1 MVTCV
6 DRVRKKTDKFLKLIY
21 LSDTTKNKYLKSDTI
36 DVLDK
41 SPRVV
46 RGSTRIDLIK
56 QFLDNNIDFYYI
68 DTGYMGCYPQKNWH
82 RFTKNN
88 FQTLDHLNY
97 KQLDFLTDVQELKK
111 RFAWVMDVSYD
122 DYKPKRPVKGESILI
137 IPPSAKVLR
146 CLTVNGHTNFTQEE
160 YIDFVTKEIRKYT
173 DRKIIVRQKPN
184 RDERTQRGKNLK
196 DQLKKDKVHCLVA
209 FNSIAAFE
217 AIQEGYPAITL
228 GPNSASFLSEKE
240 LSNIEK
246 PYFADDDKI
255 REHSLYLSA
264 CQFSRAEFLS
274 GYAVKM
280 VEQLQHDQKY
290 YRFKYEIN
298 TTNIR

>member
-1 MVTCV
+1 MVICV
-6 DRVRKKTDKFLKLIY
+6 DRVRKKTDKFLDLIY
-21 LSDTTKNKYLKSDTI
+21 KSDPKNFYYKSDTI
-36 DVLDK
+36 DVSNK
-41 SPRVV
+41 SPRVF
-46 RGSTRIDLIK
+46 RGITRIETIK
-56 QFLDNNIDFYYI
+56 QCLDNNIDFYYI

-97 KQLDFLTDVQELKK
+97 KQLDFLTDIKVLKQ
-111 RFAWVMDVSYD
+111 RFARITNIPYD
-122 DYKPKRPVKGESILI
+122 NYKPIRPKNGDNILI

-146 CLTVNGHTNFTQEE
+146 CLTINGHTDFKQDE
-160 YIDFVTKEIRKYT
+160 YINYVSKEIRKYT

-184 RDERTQRGKNLK
+184 RDERTKKGKNLQ
-196 DQLKKDKVHCLVA
+196 DQLKNDKIHCLVA

-217 AIQEGYPAITL
+217 AIQDGSPAITL
-228 GPNSASFLSEKE
+228 GPNAASFLSEKE
-240 LSNIEK
+240 IKNIEK

-264 CQFSRAEFLS
+264 CQFNREEFRN

-280 VEQLQHDQKY
+280 IEQLQHDQKY
-290 YRFKYEIN
+290 YRFKYSVN
-298 TTNIR
+298 

>member
-1 MVTCV
+1 MVICV
-6 DRVRKKTDKFLKLIY
+6 DRVRKKVDKFLDLVYK
-21 LSDTTKNKYLKSDTI
+21 SNPKNQYVKSDT
-36 DVLDK
+36 LDLSNK
-41 SPRVV
+41 TPRVV
-46 RGSTRIDLIK
+46 RGITRIDLIK

-68 DTGYMGCYPQKNWH
+68 DTGYMGCYPKKNWH

-97 KQLDFLTDVQELKK
+97 KQLDFLTDINLLKE
-111 RFAWVMDVSYD
+111 RFRKIMFTEYDSYV
-122 DYKPKRPVKGESILI
+122 PKRPVEGESILI

-146 CLTVNGHTNFTQEE
+146 CLTVMKHTDFTQDH
-160 YIDFVTKEIRKYT
+160 YIDWLTKEIRKYT
-173 DRKIIVRQKPN
+173 DKRIIVRQKPN
-184 RDERTQRGKNLK
+184 RDQRTKKGQNLK
-196 DQLKKDKVHCLVA
+196 DQLIRDKVHCLVA

-228 GPNSASFLSEKE
+228 GPNAANFLSEKE
-240 LSNIEK
+240 IKNVHK

-264 CQFSRAEFLS
+264 CQFNKEEFTN

-280 VEQLQHDQKY
+280 IEQLQHDQTY
-290 YRFKYEIN
+290 NYFKFKCQ
-298 TTNIR
+298 

>member
-6 DRVRKKTDKFLKLIY
+6 DRVRKKTDKFLDLIY
-21 LSDTTKNKYLKSDTI
+21 KSDTKNKYLKSDTI
-36 DVLDK
+36 DVSDK
-41 SPRVV
+41 SIRVF
-46 RGSTRIDLIK
+46 RGITRIATIK
-56 QFLDNNIDFYYI
+56 QCLDNNIDFYYI

-88 FQTLDHLNY
+88 FQTLGHLNY
-97 KQLDFLTDVQELKK
+97 TQLDFLTDIDILKQ
-111 RFAWVMDVSYD
+111 RFAKVMNVPYD
-122 DYKPKRPVKGESILI
+122 DYKPKKQVKGDNILI

-184 RDERTQRGKNLK
+184 RDERTKRGQNLQ
-196 DQLKKDKVHCLVA
+196 DQLVKDKIHCLVA

-217 AIQEGYPAITL
+217 AIQGGYPAITL
-228 GPNSASFLSEKE
+228 GPNAASFLSEKE
-240 LSNIEK
+240 IKNIEK

-255 REHSLYLSA
+255 REHSLYLTA
-264 CQFSRAEFLS
+264 CQFSRAEFLNGS
-274 GYAVKM
+274 AVKM

-290 YRFKYEIN
+290 YRFKYEIKV
-298 TTNIR
+298 